1 MSEVIRRAVEA
12 DLPALVALL
21 ADDVISAARETPG
34 DLEPYYPAFAEID
47 ADPNQMLMV
56 MDRAGALVG
65 TLHLTRMPSLMRRGR
80 PRANVEAVRVAS
92 SERGHGLGARLM
104 AWADDQARIWGCAL
118 VQLTSDQGRPGAH
131 RFYERLG
138 YAPSHVGFKKALRDR

>member
-1 MSEVIRRAVEA
+1 MDVEIRRAVEA
-12 DLPALVALL
+12 DLPALIALL
-21 ADDVISAARETPG
+21 ADDVISAARETPD
-34 DLEPYYPAFAEID
+34 DLAPYYAAFAEVE

-56 MDRAGALVG
+56 MTRAGALVG

-92 SERGHGLGARLM
+92 SERGQGLGARLM
-104 AWADDQARIWGCAL
+104 AWADEQAKDWGCAL
-118 VQLTSDQGRPGAH
+118 VQLTSSNARLDAH

-138 YAPSHVGFKKALRDR
+138 YAPSHIGFKKEV

>member
-1 MSEVIRRAVEA
+1 MDEVIRRAVEA

-21 ADDVISAARETPG
+21 ADDVISAARETPD
-34 DLEPYYPAFAEID
+34 DLAPYMTAFAQIE

-56 MDRAGALVG
+56 MARAGALVG

-92 SERGHGLGARLM
+92 SERGRGLGARLM
-104 AWADDQARIWGCAL
+104 AWADDQAREWGCSL
-118 VQLTSDQGRPGAH
+118 VQLTSSTARLDAH

-138 YAPSHVGFKKALRDR
+138 YAPSHIGFKKEV